1 MGGHELY
8 LTRNKKCIFNLAK
21 KNFGK
26 SKTRNIITILAIIL
40 TTMLFTSMLTICTG
54 TYQSIQTT
62 MQMQKG
68 RIYDRTMWH
77 GIFFAA
83 RYKKRFTLCNC
94 SGSLK

>member
-8 LTRNKKCIFNLAK
+8 LTRNKSVSLILQKEFW
-21 KNFGK
+21 K

-68 RIYDRTMWH
+68 SKADGDI
-77 GIFFAA
+77 
-83 RYKKRFTLCNC
+83 RYLTKM
-94 SGSLK
+94 SLSSCRKIAT

>member
-1 MGGHELY
+1 MGGNAVY
-8 LTRNKKCIFNLAK
+8 LTRNKKCIFKLAK
-21 KNFGK
+21 RIWK

-68 RIYDRTMWH
+68 SKADGDI
-77 GIFFAA
+77 
-83 RYKKRFTLCNC
+83 RYLTKM
-94 SGSLK
+94 SLSSCRKIAT